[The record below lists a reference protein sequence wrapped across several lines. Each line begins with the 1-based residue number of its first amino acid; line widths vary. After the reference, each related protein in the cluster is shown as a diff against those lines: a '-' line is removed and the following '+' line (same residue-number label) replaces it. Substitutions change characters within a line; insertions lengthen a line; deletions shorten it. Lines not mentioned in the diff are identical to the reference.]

1 MLHRR
6 HFLYNNRMTETTDP
20 RQTLSYIRDL
30 IMSHGL
36 SPKNKMGQNFLVDL
50 NLVDLII
57 ATAELDRED
66 SILEV
71 GTGTG
76 GLTARLSDHAGAV
89 LSVELDTDF
98 HRMASHLLRKR
109 TNIQLI
115 HADILAGKNELNPG
129 VVAAWD
135 QLSATHGCARR
146 KLVANLPYVVA
157 TPVIGN
163 LLISD
168 IALERMVVMVQW
180 ELAERMI
187 AEVGTKEYS
196 SLAVLIQSVADV
208 QIVRRLAPTVFW
220 PKPQVDSAIVCIR
233 PNPTKRALIPSVPA
247 FRVFL
252 RDLYT
257 HRRKNLRQA
266 LAGWPTG
273 RKDKKEVDAK
283 LAELGIDGTVRAET
297 LDLATHRRLCEAFGE

>member
-135 QLSATHGCARR
+135 QLSATHRCARR

-233 PNPTKRALIPSVPA
+233 PNPTKRAPDTECPSIP
-247 FRVFL
+247 RV
-252 RDLYT
+252 
-257 HRRKNLRQA
+257 
-266 LAGWPTG
+266 LAQFIHASSQKSSTG
-273 RKDKKEVDAK
+273 SGG
-283 LAELGIDGTVRAET
+283 LADRTQGQKGSG
-297 LDLATHRRLCEAFGE
+297 CEARRTGNRRNSSSGDFRSGNTSAIM